1 MMEAVNEY
9 QVEYLFVGLEEFI
22 RCCDN
27 APIVVGYRWLRVYC
41 YLMIALDSVEVGSV
55 TVPDFKI
62 LGVSILPDQVA
73 DDFLFCHYT
82 YFNEVLFVF
91 FPVSLHIRVLYFI
104 PIAFAACLAVSY
116 ISPVDVSITGF
127 LK

>member
-22 RCCDN
+22 RGCDN

-62 LGVSILPDQVA
+62 LGVSILPDQVVA
-73 DDFLFCHYT
+73 DFLFFHSDSIIS
-82 YFNEVLFVF
+82 VLLIGS
-91 FPVSLHIRVLYFI
+91 PLASLR
-104 PIAFAACLAVSY
+104 
-116 ISPVDVSITGF
+116 TR
-127 LK
+127 